1 MVGIVAVVHAR
12 SLVLQLVGILLA
24 FLVVVHI
31 HIQTEARR
39 NGVFLRILRGH
50 HPHNLV
56 DVVPDIL
63 GHRDG
68 LLFPQGCAVRILPV
82 LCFQAV
88 PDQGLL
94 LIAVVTG
101 FDVEFILN
109 GLANILAL
117 AAQRIVNLYPK
128 LFFQQLLICLLLF
141 LRVAAELAERHIPAS
156 GLNLG
161 YRGGHLVSVVLLVV
175 FRRQIRPVDIAAH
188 AV

>member
-109 GLANILAL
+109 LSDETHKLIRIESQIFHKSGIPVEIRICHLNI
-117 AAQRIVNLYPK
+117 IPYH
-128 LFFQQLLICLLLF
+128 LF
-141 LRVAAELAERHIPAS
+141 
-156 GLNLG
+156 
-161 YRGGHLVSVVLLVV
+161 
-175 FRRQIRPVDIAAH
+175 
-188 AV
+188 